1 MSNKERSFRFQSRTC
16 PFCVSQALIQ
26 VSRLVP
32 SNKSVRGQTSIPRQQ
47 TANTRCKELCCYVR
61 LCFDHVHP
69 GLAKSAHHQQQ
80 NTARSATGRAP
91 THSCSM
97 HFQRKTHLPKQIET
111 TGKFLLEKQ
120 KRSETATPKNRK
132 QINNK
137 TGTMDESETMAVEA

>member
-1 MSNKERSFRFQSRTC
+1 MSYKERSFRFQSRTC

-120 KRSETATPKNRK
+120 SEVKPLRQKTESKSTTK
-132 QINNK
+132 QGQWMK
-137 TGTMDESETMAVEA
+137 AKQWQ